1 MEDAW
6 SWLTSGPP
14 VRISIL
20 LGVVLVFSWLSSE
33 RQHRR
38 MVKAIADEFKATL
51 DRIDKHQ
58 DRLNRI
64 EERIG
69 L

>member
-1 MEDAW
+1 M
-6 SWLTSGPP
+6 
-14 VRISIL
+14 RISIL